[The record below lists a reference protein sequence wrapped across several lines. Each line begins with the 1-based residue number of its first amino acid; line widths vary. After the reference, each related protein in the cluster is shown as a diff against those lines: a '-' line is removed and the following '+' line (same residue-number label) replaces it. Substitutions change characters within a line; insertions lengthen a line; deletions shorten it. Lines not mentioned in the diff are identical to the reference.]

1 MSDKDLN
8 EIQTKIALLEKDA
21 KTGEQIHRRLEIAI
35 DKLSDCAISL
45 KGMLAQQEQKLTKAE
60 QTDEDIF
67 ITLEARRKEWD
78 NDLKELHSRIT
89 TNTKELREHQIQSEN
104 NMLNELR
111 HMRQQLSERVGVLE
125 KWRWLIIG
133 GSIIIGL
140 MMSNPSGNLW
150 DFLNQS
156 LDFFHSF
163 CYNISMSSYIDIKF
177 INLLS
182 TRLPKF
188 KRKSE
193 YLFNFRCPHCGDS
206 QKSLTKARG
215 FVYKKE

>member
-1 MSDKDLN
+1 MADDLSK
-8 EIQTKIALLEKDA
+8 IQTKIALLEKDA

-67 ITLEARRKEWD
+67 ITLESRRKEWD
-78 NDLKELHSRIT
+78 NDLKELHARIT

-140 MMSNPSGNLW
+140 MMSNPSGNIW
-150 DFLNQS
+150 E
-156 LDFFHSF
+156 FFS
-163 CYNISMSSYIDIKF
+163 
-177 INLLS
+177 
-182 TRLPKF
+182 
-188 KRKSE
+188 
-193 YLFNFRCPHCGDS
+193 
-206 QKSLTKARG
+206 
-215 FVYKKE
+215 

>member
-1 MSDKDLN
+1 MADDLSK
-8 EIQTKIALLEKDA
+8 IQTKIALLEKDA

-140 MMSNPSGNLW
+140 MMSNPNGNFW
-150 DFLNQS
+150 EFLN
-156 LDFFHSF
+156 
-163 CYNISMSSYIDIKF
+163 
-177 INLLS
+177 
-182 TRLPKF
+182 
-188 KRKSE
+188 
-193 YLFNFRCPHCGDS
+193 
-206 QKSLTKARG
+206 
-215 FVYKKE
+215 

>member
-78 NDLKELHSRIT
+78 NDLKELHSRIST
-89 TNTKELREHQIQSEN
+89 QAKELREAQYQSEN
-104 NMLNELR
+104 KLLNEIR
-111 HMRQQLSERVGVLE
+111 GVRTQLDQRVGVLE

-140 MMSNPSGNLW
+140 MMSNP
-150 DFLNQS
+150 D
-156 LDFFHSF
+156 
-163 CYNISMSSYIDIKF
+163 SMLMKMF
-177 INLLS
+177 
-182 TRLPKF
+182 
-188 KRKSE
+188 
-193 YLFNFRCPHCGDS
+193 
-206 QKSLTKARG
+206 
-215 FVYKKE
+215 